1 MKNKS
6 SSAFLRTTLIL
17 ILVVVSQL
25 IAGFA
30 FAQKG
35 ILRGVIF
42 EEGSGEPLYGVSVL
56 VKETSTGAITDFDGK
71 FEIQVE
77 PGFYTLQ
84 ISYISYATVNVTAV
98 EIKAGGTTVIND
110 ILMAEEASELETV
123 TIAASAIRT
132 TESALMSV
140 KRNAANLM
148 DGISASAF
156 KKIGDGDAAS
166 AIKRVTGV
174 SLEGGK
180 YIYVRG
186 LGDRYTKTVLNGVDI
201 PGLDPDRN
209 TIQMDIF
216 PTNVIDNIIVSKSFT
231 AELPADFTGG
241 VVDIETKDFP
251 EERVRSFSI
260 SGGLNPSMH
269 FNSNYLSYDGSKT
282 DWLGFDNGARA
293 IPTDGRTNIPQYGD
307 AVGNPNGPKGLEY
320 QDILGGFNKT
330 LAGFRS
336 NSLMDI
342 GLSFSLGDQI
352 ARSRATWGYN
362 FAFTYKNET
371 EFFQDAEFNLFA
383 KPREADQTELEAL
396 ERQKGDF
403 GVNNVL
409 AGGLAGIALKTAN
422 SKYKLNLMHLQ
433 NGESKA
439 GEFDFVNTN
448 LGANFEA
455 KQYNLEYSQRGLTS
469 ILLAG
474 SHFINGG
481 NWQIDWKL
489 APTRSTIQDPDIRF
503 TRFRLPT
510 NTISTEVGL
519 PARIWR
525 NLEENSV
532 VGKLDLTK
540 KISLFSRDAK
550 LRFGTNYVFKNRD
563 FNIQSFQFA
572 TGNTLFTGDPNE
584 ILQDQN
590 LFLAENRNGVRYNAD
605 FIPINPNE
613 YKSILTNIAGY
624 SSVEMSLAEN
634 LKVIAGLRVE
644 QYNQFYTGTN
654 QTGSINFD
662 LVEMLDDLDF
672 FPTVNLIYNLKE
684 NQNLRVS
691 ATRTIARPSFKELSY
706 AEILDPITGRT
717 FIGGLYPE
725 TTNGGSEVLWD
736 GNLVSTRVNNFDI
749 RWEMFQERGQMFSV
763 SAFYKTFDKPI
774 EMVQFLS
781 DPGTFQ
787 PRNVG
792 NGSVVGLEFEFRKS
806 LKFISSTL
814 ENFNWNTNLTVT
826 QSQIKMSESEF
837 RSRSLTAKEGQEVK
851 DTRVMAGQAPYIIN
865 TGLSYQSFVTG
876 WEAGV
881 YYNVQG
887 STLNYVGFG
896 NRTDTFTVPFH
907 SLNLNVNKT
916 FGADERIQAGF
927 GIQNILNDKREQVF
941 RAYEAQDQLFTSL
954 SPGTKLTFRVGFSF

>member
-1 MKNKS
+1 MK
-6 SSAFLRTTLIL
+6 RTLTLIL
-17 ILVVVSQL
+17 IVVSQL

-35 ILRGVIF
+35 ILRGAIF
-42 EEGSGEPLYGVSVL
+42 EEGSGEPLFGVSVL

-84 ISYISYATVNVTAV
+84 ISYISYATVELTGV
-98 EIKAGGTTVIND
+98 EVKAGETVVLSD

-174 SLEGGK
+174 SIEGGK

-251 EERVRSFSI
+251 EERVRSLSL

-269 FNSNYLSYDGSKT
+269 FNSNYLSYDGSGT
-282 DWLGFDNGARA
+282 DWLGFDNGTRA
-293 IPTDGRTNIPQYGD
+293 IPTDGRTDIPQYGD

-320 QDILGGFNKT
+320 QEILGGFNKT
-330 LAGFRS
+330 LGGYRS
-336 NSLMDI
+336 NSLMDL

-371 EFFQDAEFNLFA
+371 EFYQDAQFNLYA
-383 KPREADQTELEAL
+383 KPREADQTELESL
-396 ERQKGDF
+396 ERQRGDF

-409 AGGLAGIALKTAN
+409 VGGLAGIALKTTN

-455 KQYNLEYSQRGLTS
+455 KQYNLEYSQRALTS
-469 ILLAG
+469 VLLAG
-474 SHFINGG
+474 THFINGG
-481 NWQIDWKL
+481 TWQVDWKL
-489 APTRSTIQDPDIRF
+489 APTRSTIEDPDIRF

-525 NLEENSV
+525 SLEENSV
-532 VGKLDLTK
+532 VGKLDLTRK
-540 KISLFSRDAK
+540 VSLFTRDAK

-572 TGNTLFTGDPNE
+572 TGNTTFTGDPNE

-590 LFLAENRNGVRYNAD
+590 LFSAENRNGVRYNAD

-613 YKSILTNIAGY
+613 YQSILTNVAGY
-624 SSVEMSLAEN
+624 SSLEMSPSKN

-644 QYNQFYTGTN
+644 QYNQYYTGTN
-654 QTGSINFD
+654 QTGTINYD

-691 ATRTIARPSFKELSY
+691 ASRTIARPSFKELSY

-725 TTNGGSEVLWD
+725 TTNGGTEVLWD
-736 GNLVSTRVNNFDI
+736 GNLVSTRVNNFDV
-749 RWEMFQERGQMFSV
+749 RWEAFQQKGQMFSV
-763 SAFYKTFDKPI
+763 SAFLKTFDKPI

-792 NGSVVGLEFEFRKS
+792 DGQVVGLEFEFRKS
-806 LKFISSTL
+806 LAFISPSL
-814 ENFNWNTNLTVT
+814 ENFNWNTNVTVT
-826 QSQIKMSESEF
+826 KSQIKMSESEF
-837 RSRSLTAKEGQEVK
+837 RSRSLTAKEGEVVN